1 MPFRS
6 PVSGTISGAAQG
18 ADEGEPVITAAG
30 SPTGIEE
37 SLLTSQEALLG
48 VSNFAEKRS
57 GLSCVVFQCAST
69 WCRTASSCVDVPR
82 AMRIVCGSR

>member
-30 SPTGIEE
+30 SRYGTIK
-37 SLLTSQEALLG
+37 AA
-48 VSNFAEKRS
+48 VSS
-57 GLSCVVFQCAST
+57 GRML
-69 WCRTASSCVDVPR
+69 R
-82 AMRIVCGSR
+82 